1 MYWGIP
7 IPVFLSGESHGQGHG
22 GLQSMGSQRVRHNW
36 AKQGKP
42 INNAVIVSRQRW
54 RDSAVLTHVSILPQT
69 PFPSRGQLIFDK
81 GAERT
86 KDNCFLT
93 NRAGQLD
100 IHVENGE
107 SQLISHHTWK
117 SIKISITDL
126 NVKANSVKFRSV
138 FFLKQK
144 TFLTSQNKQR
154 FRTYKPQEDER
165 FINSAA
171 LLC

>member
-1 MYWGIP
+1 ME
-7 IPVFLSGESHGQGHG
+7 F
-22 GLQSMGSQRVRHNW
+22 
-36 AKQGKP
+36 
-42 INNAVIVSRQRW
+42 SRQACWSGLPFPSPGDLPDTEIEPEFPTLQW

-107 SQLISHHTWK
+107 SQLISHHT
-117 SIKISITDL
+117 
-126 NVKANSVKFRSV
+126 
-138 FFLKQK
+138 
-144 TFLTSQNKQR
+144 
-154 FRTYKPQEDER
+154 
-165 FINSAA
+165 
-171 LLC
+171 